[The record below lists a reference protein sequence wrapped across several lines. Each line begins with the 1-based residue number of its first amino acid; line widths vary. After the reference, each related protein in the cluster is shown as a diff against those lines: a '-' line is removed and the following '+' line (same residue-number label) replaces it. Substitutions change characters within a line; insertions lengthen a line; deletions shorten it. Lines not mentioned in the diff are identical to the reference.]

1 MNREKLLNAIGQA
14 DEALLKE
21 NEELRRGPETGASAK
36 TVTFTQKNG
45 RARRRVVFALA
56 ACLVLALG
64 SLAAYASGIFRSGS
78 VTTGTNENGHAT
90 YVYNPDEDMR
100 LPSSVFTG
108 AFMTEVPGYFHEYWQ
123 RSQGVTFS
131 YPDRRNGVRGFEFD
145 FTDVPYLH
153 AQEFNTLEDAA
164 AYIGYAPLAVPSF
177 AYPLERDWV
186 NVSVLGVDND
196 WIPGTDVEPDFQIS
210 HVELDA
216 RFLLEDLVV
225 HLTDYMITENA
236 YVTHAVQ
243 QVSSESSAYSS
254 ETVVANNREFQ
265 VITIDVSSF
274 LPNYIEKE
282 YIWAQDKVEYHLAI
296 RYRNKE
302 AEIEKA
308 ETLIQN
314 WMDSFGN

>member
-90 YVYNPDEDMR
+90 YFYEPNEDMR

-131 YPDRRNGVRGFEFD
+131 YPDRRNGVRGFDFD
-145 FTDVPYLH
+145 FTDVPFLH
-153 AQEFNTLEDAA
+153 AQEFNTLEEAA
-164 AYIGYAPLAVPSF
+164 AYIGYSPLAIPAF
-177 AYPLERDWV
+177 ELNLEKDWV
-186 NVSVLGVDND
+186 NVSVLGLDDN
-196 WIPGTDVEPDFQIS
+196 WIPGTDIEPDFKVGC
-210 HVELDA
+210 VELNA
-216 RFLLEDLVV
+216 RYLLDDLVV
-225 HLTDYMITENA
+225 HLVDYMITDIYATPRAIQE
-236 YVTHAVQ
+236 
-243 QVSSESSAYSS
+243 VSSESSTFTS

-265 VITIDVSSF
+265 VITEDISSF
-274 LPNYIEKE
+274 LPGYIEKQ
-282 YIWAQDKVEYHLAI
+282 YIWAQDKVEYHLII

-308 ETLIQN
+308 ETLIRN

>member
-21 NEELRRGPETGASAK
+21 NEELRRGPEAGASAK

-78 VTTGTNENGHAT
+78 VTTGTDENGHAT
-90 YVYNPDEDMR
+90 YIYNPDENMQ

-108 AFMTEVPGYFHEYWQ
+108 AAMTDAAGYFHEYWQ

-131 YPDRRNGVRGFEFD
+131 YPDRRESVRGFDFD
-145 FTDVPYLH
+145 FNNVPFLH

-164 AYIGYAPLAVPSF
+164 SYIGYTALIVPSF
-177 AYPLERDWV
+177 ELPLEKDWV

-196 WIPGTDVEPDFQIS
+196 WIPGTDIEPNFKVS
-210 HVELDA
+210 HLELDA
-216 RFLLEDLVV
+216 RYLLDDLVV
-225 HLTDYMITENA
+225 HLTDYMITEDSN
-236 YVTHAVQ
+236 VTHAVQ
-243 QVSSESSAYSS
+243 FVSSENTAFSS

-265 VITIDVSSF
+265 VVTTDVSSL

-282 YIWAQDKVEYHLAI
+282 YIWAQDKVEYHLSI
-296 RYRNKE
+296 RYRNTE
-302 AEIEKA
+302 SEIEKA
-308 ETLIQN
+308 QTLIRN

>member
-1 MNREKLLNAIGQA
+1 MNREKLLNAIGQT
-14 DEALLKE
+14 DESLLKD
-21 NEELRRGPETGASAK
+21 NEELRRRPENSSVTKEAPFTAK
-36 TVTFTQKNG
+36 KG

-64 SLAAYASGIFRSGS
+64 SIAAYASGIFRSGS

-90 YVYNPDEDMR
+90 YFYEPDEDMR

-131 YPDRRNGVRGFEFD
+131 YPDRRNGVRGFDID
-145 FTDVPYLH
+145 FTDVPFLH

-164 AYIGYAPLAVPSF
+164 AYIGYSPLAIPAF
-177 AYPLERDWV
+177 ELNLEKDWV
-186 NVSVLGVDND
+186 NVSVLGLDDN
-196 WIPGTDVEPDFQIS
+196 WIPGTDIEPDFKVGC
-210 HVELDA
+210 VELNA
-216 RFLLEDLVV
+216 RYLLDDLVV
-225 HLTDYMITENA
+225 HLVDYMITDIYATPRAIQE
-236 YVTHAVQ
+236 
-243 QVSSESSAYSS
+243 VSSESSTFTS

-265 VITIDVSSF
+265 VITEDISSF
-274 LPNYIEKE
+274 LPGYIEKQ
-282 YIWAQDKVEYHLAI
+282 YIWAQDKVEYHLII

-308 ETLIQN
+308 ETLIRN

>member
-21 NEELRRGPETGASAK
+21 NEELRRGPEAGASAK

-78 VTTGTNENGHAT
+78 VTTGTDENGHAT
-90 YVYNPDEDMR
+90 YIYNPDENMQ

-108 AFMTEVPGYFHEYWQ
+108 AAMTDAAGYFHEYWQ

-131 YPDRRNGVRGFEFD
+131 YPDRRESVRGFDFD
-145 FTDVPYLH
+145 FNNVPFLH

-164 AYIGYAPLAVPSF
+164 AYIGYTALIVPSF
-177 AYPLERDWV
+177 ELPLEKDWV

-196 WIPGTDVEPDFQIS
+196 WIPGTDIEPNFKVS
-210 HVELDA
+210 HLELDA
-216 RFLLEDLVV
+216 RYLLDDLVV
-225 HLTDYMITENA
+225 HLTDYMITEDSN
-236 YVTHAVQ
+236 VTHAVQ
-243 QVSSESSAYSS
+243 FVSSENTAFSS

-265 VITIDVSSF
+265 VVTTDVSSL

-282 YIWAQDKVEYHLAI
+282 YIWAQDKVEYHLSI
-296 RYRNKE
+296 RYRNTE
-302 AEIEKA
+302 SEIEKA
-308 ETLIQN
+308 QTLIRN